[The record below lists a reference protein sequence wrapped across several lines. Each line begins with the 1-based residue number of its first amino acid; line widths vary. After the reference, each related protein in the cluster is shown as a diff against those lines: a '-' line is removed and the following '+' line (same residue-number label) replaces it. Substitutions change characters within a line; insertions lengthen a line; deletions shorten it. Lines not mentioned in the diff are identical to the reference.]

1 MIPSK
6 IFIGFGGNIENI
18 TIAASTLITRIATA
32 SPRPISATSFVLQSD
47 KKNVEKIGFT
57 INRVTHDFV
66 YGNIIYA
73 IYVYQI
79 MSAVLSVRVRK
90 ELKEKAEQ
98 LGINIRD
105 VVERALEEAIKEK
118 EREEINDIARKIKEL
133 MKDVS
138 EEEWVEAI
146 RGERNER

>member
-1 MIPSK
+1 MS
-6 IFIGFGGNIENI
+6 ND
-18 TIAASTLITRIATA
+18 RIHNK
-32 SPRPISATSFVLQSD
+32 SS
-47 KKNVEKIGFT
+47 G
-57 INRVTHDFV
+57 VTHDFV

-73 IYVYQI
+73 IDVYLI
-79 MSAVLSVRVRK
+79 MSVVLSVRVRK

-105 VVERALEEAIKEK
+105 VVEKALEEAIKEK
-118 EREEINDIARKIKEL
+118 ERAEINDIARKIKEL

>member
-1 MIPSK
+1 MLRLRAPNK
-6 IFIGFGGNIENI
+6 
-18 TIAASTLITRIATA
+18 TRSTEI
-32 SPRPISATSFVLQSD
+32 
-47 KKNVEKIGFT
+47 
-57 INRVTHDFV
+57 THDFV
-66 YGNIIYA
+66 YEIIIYA
-73 IYVYQI
+73 IDVYQI
-79 MSAVLSVRVRK
+79 MSVVLSVRVRK

-105 VVERALEEAIKEK
+105 VVEKALEEAIKEK

>member
-1 MIPSK
+1 MPDLLLK
-6 IFIGFGGNIENI
+6 FL
-18 TIAASTLITRIATA
+18 AL
-32 SPRPISATSFVLQSD
+32 LQLFMSM
-47 KKNVEKIGFT
+47 
-57 INRVTHDFV
+57 THDFV